1 MGLGLD
7 ATEVP
12 RIAAMLDAYG
22 DRFRHRVYTPGE
34 IAYCDAKEKKGA
46 AASYAAR
53 FAAKEAGMKAIG
65 TGKSQGVL
73 WRDIEVVRGAFGA
86 PQLAFHGAAK
96 QFFDR
101 LGATKGLITITHT
114 NDLAIV
120 HVMLVLSLIHI

>member
-1 MGLGLD
+1 MRIVGLGLD

-12 RIAAMLDAYG
+12 RIAAMLDQYG
-22 DRFRHRVYTPGE
+22 DRFRQRVYTPGE
-34 IAYCDAKEKKGA
+34 IAYCDRKEKRGA

-65 TGKSQGVL
+65 TGKSHGVL
-73 WRDIEVVRGAFGA
+73 WRDVEVIRGQYGA

-101 LGATKGLITITHT
+101 LGATQALITITHT
-114 NDLAIV
+114 AQLAIV
-120 HVMLVLSLIHI
+120 HVMLVAQ